1 MSAHDKHIMVTGAT
15 SGIGLAAAKLLAA
28 DGARLTLVARNP
40 EKVQVA
46 LAAVRAAG
54 QRDDHQCLE
63 MDFASLASVREA
75 AQQFVARGDT
85 LDVLL
90 NNAGTI
96 NLRRQTS
103 QEGYEQIFAVNHLAP
118 FLLTGILLPLLA
130 RPGCRIVNVASN
142 SYAIVRGIRFDD
154 LQAQKKYNAM
164 LVYGHSK
171 LANML
176 FTVELAQRLASSGVL
191 CNSLHPGAVSTGLG
205 TQNSG
210 LISWIVPRMMRAFFK
225 TPEQGAETPVYLCR
239 EEEGGKVSGHYF
251 VNRRIVTPKSWA
263 TDPAAARR
271 LWEVSE
277 ELVDFRYAA

>member
-1 MSAHDKHIMVTGAT
+1 MSGHNKHIMVTGAT

-40 EKVQVA
+40 EKAQVA

-54 QRDDHQCLE
+54 QRDDHQWLE
-63 MDFASLASVREA
+63 MDFASLTSVREA
-75 AQQFVARGDT
+75 AQQFVARGDK

-90 NNAGTI
+90 NNAGI
-96 NLRRQTS
+96 VNLRRKTTLD
-103 QEGYEQIFAVNHLAP
+103 GYEETFAVNHLAP

-142 SYAIVRGIRFDD
+142 GHAFVRGIRFDD
-154 LQAQKKYNAM
+154 LQAQKKYNVMA
-164 LVYGHSK
+164 VYGHSK

-176 FTVELAQRLASSGVL
+176 FTIELAHRLASRGVL
-191 CNSLHPGAVSTGLG
+191 CNCLHPGAVATGLA

-210 LISWIVPRMMRAFFK
+210 LISWIVPRMIMPFFK

-239 EEEGGKVSGHYF
+239 EEEGGQVSGHYF

-263 TDPAAARR
+263 RDPAAARR

-277 ELVDFRYAA
+277 QLVDFRYAA